1 MAKFSLDELRE
12 TIKKNLEEGNVQPN
26 NPAQQVVVGSDGNIK
41 MGDQLKPGE
50 IVTEVQQDIFA
61 VRHQNG

>member
-1 MAKFSLDELRE
+1 MAKFSLDDLRDAV
-12 TIKKNLEEGNVQPN
+12 TKTQEEGNMLPN

-50 IVTEVQQDIFA
+50 IVTEVQQDVFA
-61 VRHQNG
+61 VRPQNG

>member
-12 TIKKNLEEGNVQPN
+12 TIKKTQEEGNVQPN

-61 VRHQNG
+61 ERHKNG